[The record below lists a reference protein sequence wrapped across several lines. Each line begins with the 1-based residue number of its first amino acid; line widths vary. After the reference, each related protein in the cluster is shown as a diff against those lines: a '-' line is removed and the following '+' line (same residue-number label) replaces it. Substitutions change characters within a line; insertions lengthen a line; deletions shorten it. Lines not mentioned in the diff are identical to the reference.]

1 MWAIGASAPVLTPS
15 RGISGP
21 GLHSKSLGQRPNRR
35 GALTSPMPRIVSGSC
50 GQRDPSAAG
59 CSSAVVPKSGVFTSS
74 SCRVNIDAEVRK
86 GLHDR
91 VFRCSVGDATFA
103 AEAEQW
109 MPPST

>member
-1 MWAIGASAPVLTPS
+1 M
-15 RGISGP
+15 
-21 GLHSKSLGQRPNRR
+21 
-35 GALTSPMPRIVSGSC
+35 
-50 GQRDPSAAG
+50 
-59 CSSAVVPKSGVFTSS
+59 PKSGVFTSS